1 MRTTDTK
8 TDNEGAKA
16 PIIETKPTKE
26 DVLNR
31 IFEND
36 PFKIL

>member
-1 MRTTDTK
+1 METIK
-8 TDNEGAKA
+8 KADNEGAKA

-26 DVLNR
+26 DILNR
-31 IFEND
+31 IFDND